1 MAQFNIIVDTELLK
15 GLFSSNGK
23 DQAFASLM
31 ESILNQVLNAQA
43 AEQAGA
49 QPYERCDGRMAYRNG
64 YRDRVLKTRIG
75 TITLSVPRLRNGD
88 FSSELFQRYQRSEQ
102 ALVIT
107 MMEMVI
113 NGVSTRKVSAV
124 TEELCGTSFSKST
137 VSSLCEALD
146 PIVDEFRNRPL
157 MKRYPYIMTDAIY
170 TKVREKNAIRSR
182 GLLIAI
188 GIGEDG
194 TREVLGFQAAD
205 SESEVSWG
213 EFFLSLK
220 ERGLEDVDLIV
231 SDSHNG
237 LVNAIRKHFQG
248 AAWQRCQTHF
258 SRNILDACPKRL
270 QSDFKA
276 MLKSLYE
283 ATDYDTAKMIR
294 DNMAAKFQDK
304 AMKSIEILDEGFE
317 DALAVLNLPVAI
329 RKRLRTSNGIE
340 RLNEEIRRRERVI
353 RIFPNTDS
361 LYRLIGALLIE
372 IHDAWQSG
380 RKYMDLSV
388 NSSAIPDSQK
398 ELVNINQRV
407 A

>member
-1 MAQFNIIVDTELLK
+1 M
-15 GLFSSNGK
+15 
-23 DQAFASLM
+23 
-31 ESILNQVLNAQA
+31 
-43 AEQAGA
+43 
-49 QPYERCDGRMAYRNG
+49 
-64 YRDRVLKTRIG
+64 
-75 TITLSVPRLRNGD
+75 
-88 FSSELFQRYQRSEQ
+88 RY
-102 ALVIT
+102 IFF
-107 MMEMVI
+107 
-113 NGVSTRKVSAV
+113 KVY
-124 TEELCGTSFSKST
+124 